1 MMGPF
6 KIGTVVA
13 IALLGATAMGVVLL
27 LMRHPD
33 LLKQLVKQGAMTYQ
47 RAMTLLAEVRE
58 ELGDRV
64 AEALYEAEQELR
76 EADPDLGVESAAG
89 ERRAVNR

>member
-1 MMGPF
+1 MLGPF
-6 KIGTVVA
+6 RVGTLVA
-13 IALLGATAMGVVLL
+13 AALLGATAMGVFLL
-27 LMRHPD
+27 LVRHPD

-64 AEALYEAEQELR
+64 AEALHEAEQELR
-76 EADPDLGVESAAG
+76 EQDPELADRAPAAG
-89 ERRAVNR
+89 DGSA